1 MSICV
6 NLRIYVMDQNSVYT
20 VLITIVTVLSS
31 ASAWRY
37 YEKRAE
43 NKEKSEN
50 YIKDELKNRISKLET
65 SLEKELKDK
74 SDLNAE
80 ILRLTGEVSSLR
92 TKCEFLEKEIRSMTN
107 HPPRNR

>member
-1 MSICV
+1 
-6 NLRIYVMDQNSVYT
+6 MDQNSVYT

-43 NKEKSEN
+43 NKEKTEN
-50 YIKDELKNRISKLET
+50 YIKDELKMRITKLET

-74 SDLNAE
+74 TDLNAE
-80 ILRLTGEVSSLR
+80 ILHLTSELFSLR
-92 TKCEFLEKEIRSMTN
+92 TTCEFLEKEILNLTN
-107 HPPRNR
+107 HQPRN

>member
-1 MSICV
+1 
-6 NLRIYVMDQNSVYT
+6 MDQNSVYT

-43 NKEKSEN
+43 NKEKTEN
-50 YIKDELKNRISKLET
+50 YIKEELKMRITKLET

-74 SDLNAE
+74 TDLNAE
-80 ILRLTGEVSSLR
+80 ILHLTSELFSLR
-92 TKCEFLEKEIRSMTN
+92 TKCEFLEKEILNLTN
-107 HPPRNR
+107 HQPRN